1 MSNMSY
7 IPNLFISVAYDS
19 KNGIGKNNSIPW
31 YLPEDLKYFSKLTKG
46 NGKNAIIMGKNTW
59 LSLPKKPL
67 KGRDNLILSRTL
79 EINENLP
86 KNDLIKTFKDINDL
100 IEFCYLQK
108 YDEVWVIGGSEI
120 YNLFL
125 NKFKVERIYAT
136 LIDKDYECDTFFP
149 SINNWAIVN
158 KKENMKNDIK
168 ITYLTF
174 QN

>member
-1 MSNMSY
+1 MTNISY

-46 NGKNAIIMGKNTW
+46 NGNNAIIMGKNTW

-67 KGRDNLILSRTL
+67 KGRDNLILSKTL
-79 EINENLP
+79 EINENSP
-86 KNDLIKTFKDINDL
+86 KNNLIKTFKYLNSIM
-100 IEFCYLQK
+100 EFSKEQN
-108 YDEVWVIGGSEI
+108 YDEVWIIGGSEI

-125 NKFKVERIYAT
+125 NKLKVKRIYAT

-149 SINNWAIVN
+149 LINNWTIVN
-158 KKENMKNDIK
+158 KESTIKDNIK
-168 ITYLTF
+168 ITYFTF
-174 QN
+174 EN

>member
-46 NGKNAIIMGKNTW
+46 NGNNAIIMGKNTW

-67 KGRDNLILSRTL
+67 KGRDNLILSRSV

-86 KNDLIKTFKDINDL
+86 KNDLIKTFKDFNNL
-100 IEFCYLQK
+100 MEFIKEQN
-108 YDEVWVIGGSEI
+108 YDAVWVIGGSEI

-125 NKFKVERIYAT
+125 NKLKIERIYAT

-149 SINNWAIVN
+149 SINKWTIVN
-158 KKENMKNDIK
+158 QESTLKDNIK

-174 QN
+174 EN

>member
-46 NGKNAIIMGKNTW
+46 NGNNAIIMGKNTW

-67 KGRDNLILSRTL
+67 KGRDNLILSTTL

-86 KNDLIKTFKDINDL
+86 KNDLI
-100 IEFCYLQK
+100 EFCSLQK
-108 YDEVWVIGGSEI
+108 YEEVWIIGGSEI

-125 NKFKVERIYAT
+125 NKLRIERIYAT

-149 SINNWAIVN
+149 SINKWTIVN
-158 KKENMKNDIK
+158 QESTLKDNIK

-174 QN
+174 EN

>member
-46 NGKNAIIMGKNTW
+46 NGNNAIIMGKNTW

-67 KGRDNLILSRTL
+67 KGRDNLILSRSL

-86 KNDLIKTFKDINDL
+86 KNDLIKTFKEINDL
-100 IEFCYLQK
+100 IEFCCLQN

-125 NKFKVERIYAT
+125 NKLRIERIYAT

-149 SINNWAIVN
+149 LINNWAIVN
-158 KKENMKNDIK
+158 KEENIKDDIK

-174 QN
+174 EN